1 MAPWSGLT
9 RGISEIPS
17 HNTIMRYIKLTR
29 DTEEGLYTQEGTQ
42 KRYWTPDTLDTEE
55 PMMHALI

>member
-1 MAPWSGLT
+1 MT

-17 HNTIMRYIKLTR
+17 HNTIMRYITLTR

-42 KRYWTPDTLDTEE
+42 KRYWTPDTLDTEAS
-55 PMMHALI
+55 MMHTLI